1 MMTREREEG
10 FTLIELM
17 VVVAVIGILFAIAIP
32 NFLNALDRGRQKRTM
47 SDIRTIG
54 VAIESYAVD
63 ANIYPRNFSEA
74 PVESTVQGIIQ
85 PTFIRDTPLIDGWGY
100 VMTYASNSTGSQY
113 TIQSFGKDGD
123 ADSING
129 GPTLN
134 FDCDI
139 QFGNGEFVQW
149 PDGIQT

>member
-1 MMTREREEG
+1 MMMRGREKG
-10 FTLIELM
+10 FTLLELLL
-17 VVVAVIGILFAIAIP
+17 VVAVIGILFVIAIP
-32 NFLNALDRGRQKRTM
+32 NFLNALDRGRQKRTL

-54 VAIESYAVD
+54 VAVESYAVD

-74 PVESTVQGIIQ
+74 SVESTVQGVIQ
-85 PTFIRDTPLIDGWGY
+85 PTFIKDTPLVDGWGY
-100 VMTYASNSTGSQY
+100 VMTYASNSSGSQY
-113 TIQSFGKDGD
+113 TILSVGKDGVVD
-123 ADSING
+123 TTNG

-139 QFGNGEFVQW
+139 QFGNGAFVQW